1 MVLRGLHIHIGYMG
15 SNAIRIHCDKV
26 WYPESLYLLAMVDHL
41 SRTSSITICEDYD
54 DIRKT
59 KLAAEVYP
67 AGIIALS
74 GSQMSDVPKQ
84 QAVQKAIPEFL
95 RFNIVEN
102 GIRGGARRL

>member
-67 AGIIALS
+67 AG
-74 GSQMSDVPKQ
+74 SQMSDVPKQ

-102 GIRGGARRL
+102 GIRDAI